1 MKQLLTVIMLTVIS
15 MSASAQFGNWGG
27 GKKKTVK
34 GKIEGKL
41 IDSLTNEAV
50 AYATISMKRA
60 GTDANLDGVLSNEK
74 GKWKIGDVTD
84 GKYDLYI
91 SFLGYG
97 EKVIKDVETTP
108 GKPDVNLGT
117 IYMVPSSVVIEGVE
131 ITEKKALIENKP
143 DKLVF
148 NAEDDASIA
157 GGDATDVLRKVPLLS
172 VDLEGNVSLRGSQNV
187 RILINGKP
195 SGMFSSNVADALKM
209 FPADQI
215 KKVEVI
221 TSPGAKYDGEG
232 TGGIINIITKR
243 SELEGLAGSVNA
255 SVGTRQNNAFV
266 NLNAGKGRFGFT
278 SNGAVFYSIPADG
291 INNFYRESTLDG
303 VKSTYEQNGISKTGR
318 LGFNGSLSAF
328 YDFNAYNAINSSIS
342 ARGFSFDV
350 DNDSDA
356 TINDPATMFSSSW
369 NRKFLGETLT
379 NGFDWST
386 DYTRTFEDNDDQEL
400 VIAYQLSGNVQ
411 DQDYDITER
420 YLAPILNRDE
430 LMNNQGD
437 NYENTIQVDYTHPL
451 PKKVKL
457 ELGAKGVLRDIKSD
471 YTFSNLDESSNEYIV
486 DDERSNIFDYDQ
498 DVIAAYTSLNFSLG
512 KFGLITGARY
522 ENTSIKGD
530 DLEGGTFTNSYDN
543 FLPNFT
549 ISRTLSG
556 FRQLKFSYSMRIQ
569 RPSLQYINP
578 FNNSVDLFNQTV
590 GNPFLQPEISHQYEV
605 SYNFN
610 IKGVSVFA
618 STYYKKTDDVIEQL
632 LKVEDGVS
640 SNTFQNIATNN
651 SVGLNLFSS
660 KTYKALTVR
669 GGGNIYTYNAN
680 GLVNGV
686 ETERDDLLYQ
696 IFFNGDVKITSKLK
710 SDFFGFFKSP
720 VATLQGN
727 TPSFW
732 IYGMGMRYDFDKAS
746 LGIRLIDPFN
756 ANKSFDSE
764 LQGEGFYQK
773 NDFSIPFRSIGINFR
788 YKFGK
793 VDFKKRRSKIKN
805 TDLKQGEGQ
814 GQQGGGSGGGMG
826 QGN

>member
-1 MKQLLTVIMLTVIS
+1 

-291 INNFYRESTLDG
+291 INDFYRESTLDG

-556 FRQLKFSYSMRIQ
+556 FRQLKFSYSKRIQ

-640 SNTFQNIATNN
+640 RNTFQNIATNN